1 MTDLIE
7 VKSLR
12 EKIIDYM
19 QQREQSTRGWFCTW
33 WFKFHVVGVSGTP
46 EIRRELE
53 RMQRDGLVESDREQ
67 TNNTKW
73 RLIKATQEAQP

>member
-7 VKSLR
+7 VKTLR

-19 QQREQSTRGWFCTW
+19 QQREQSTRAWFCTW
-33 WFKFHVVGVSGTP
+33 WFTFHVAGVSGTP

-73 RLIKATQEAQP
+73 RLIKATQGAQS